1 MGGMSSVHSAEGP
14 YAQLLSELL
23 MSVCGIIQQPHR
35 ASVHQSDG
43 KLGQQGFLKPK
54 DWTMT

>member
-1 MGGMSSVHSAEGP
+1 MSSVHSAEGP

-23 MSVCGIIQQPHR
+23 ISLCGIIQQPHV

>member
-23 MSVCGIIQQPHR
+23 MSVCGIIQQPHG
-35 ASVHQSDG
+35 ASVHKAMGNLDSRAS
-43 KLGQQGFLKPK
+43 
-54 DWTMT
+54 